1 MKLATNST
9 SQNMPHMAHMSH
21 CHRLAF
27 AVAGAWSS
35 PVEVSFALCLAVVF
49 GPVALTRISVSCGSM
64 IYDDSMDVDDCV
76 RKVANFYAEKRVC
89 HDSRHS
95 SRTQLLP
102 CIFF

>member
-35 PVEVSFALCLAVVF
+35 PVEVSFALCLALVF
-49 GPVALTRISVSCGSM
+49 WSGCIDSNSVSCGSM

-76 RKVANFYAEKRVC
+76 RKVAIFTRKKRFC

-102 CIFF
+102 CNF